1 MFARKF
7 TLFVAPLLGLSV
19 QAAVPPEVTLTPV
32 ITGVT
37 RPLAMRD
44 AGGGRFYVVQQ
55 NGVIVVVDN
64 LVVQP
69 TPLLTLNNAST
80 LCQMAPSAGTV
91 IAPAR
96 GWPNGD
102 LLAPHWHLL
111 P

>member
-44 AGGGRFYVVQQ
+44 AGGGRF
-55 NGVIVVVDN
+55 
-64 LVVQP
+64 
-69 TPLLTLNNAST
+69 
-80 LCQMAPSAGTV
+80 
-91 IAPAR
+91 
-96 GWPNGD
+96 
-102 LLAPHWHLL
+102 
-111 P
+111 